1 MRRLAFHLV
10 AATLLAVTLPAC
22 GQSGYG
28 FNNASG
34 NSGRSIDQIVFTNGS
49 GQVNVFAVAPSGP
62 APGPGAPGPLVQV
75 NAVGTKGTQGVIVP
89 DASFAWTAAFSPS
102 TAFYTSNQGG
112 AQKPCS
118 EAVPSSGTQLP
129 DISPFGT
136 TPVIY
141 YQIPGGGFA
150 PIVPGQISNTVYVS
164 AASGVTFGTGKS
176 NYCMTLTAFGNG
188 ANASTQ
194 VVVTNS
200 L

>member
-1 MRRLAFHLV
+1 MRRQAFNLV
-10 AATLLAVTLPAC
+10 AAALIAATLPAC
-22 GQSGYG
+22 GQGGYG
-28 FNNASG
+28 FNTTSA
-34 NSGRSIDQIVFTNGS
+34 SGRSIDAIVFSNGS

-89 DASFAWTAAFSPS
+89 DSTFAWTASFSPS

-112 AQKPCS
+112 ILKPCS
-118 EAVPSSGTQLP
+118 VAVPTSGTQLP

-136 TPVIY
+136 TPVIF

-150 PIVPGQISNTVYVS
+150 PLQPGQQSSTVFVS
-164 AASGVTFGTGKS
+164 AATGVTFGTGKS
-176 NYCMTLTAFGNG
+176 NYCITLTAFGSG
-188 ANASTQ
+188 ATGSTQ

-200 L
+200 P

>member
-10 AATLLAVTLPAC
+10 AAALLAVSLPAC

-28 FNNASG
+28 FNNSG
-34 NSGRSIDQIVFTNGS
+34 TSGRSIDQIVFTNGS

-89 DASFAWTAAFSPS
+89 DSTFAWTATFSPA

-112 AQKPCS
+112 ILKPCS
-118 EAVPSSGTQLP
+118 VAVPTSGTQLP

-141 YQIPGGGFA
+141 YQVAGGGFA
-150 PIVPGQISNTVYVS
+150 PIVAGQLSSTVFVS
-164 AASGVTFGTGKS
+164 AASGVTFGSGKS

-194 VVVTNS
+194 IVVTNS